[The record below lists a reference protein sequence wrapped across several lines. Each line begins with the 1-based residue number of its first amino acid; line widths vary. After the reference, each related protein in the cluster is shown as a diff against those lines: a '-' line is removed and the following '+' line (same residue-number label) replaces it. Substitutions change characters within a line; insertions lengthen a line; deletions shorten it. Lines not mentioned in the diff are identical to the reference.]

1 MQFTVIS
8 DMHGNTYALKRL
20 IGILPANSHIIFLGD
35 GVAEAEQIMR
45 NFPTVS
51 FCAVRGNNDF
61 YCDLPLWR
69 TIEEDGCKILM
80 THGHYAYVKSGLFT
94 LADKARNEGAKVVL
108 FGHTHRQFCEERDG
122 VLFLNPGALYNSRPT
137 DDGRGI
143 VYATLT
149 VENGKASAVL
159 HP

>member
-20 IGILPANSHIIFLGD
+20 IGILPADSHIIFLGD
-35 GVAEAEQIMR
+35 GVREAEEIMR
-45 NFPTVS
+45 NFPTIS

-61 YCDLPLWR
+61 YSDLPLWR
-69 TIEEDGCKILM
+69 TIHTQGCKILM
-80 THGHYAYVKSGLFT
+80 THGHYAYVKSGLST
-94 LADKARNEGAKVVL
+94 LTQKAESEGANVVL
-108 FGHTHRQFCEERDG
+108 FGHTHRPFCEKRNG
-122 VLFLNPGALYNSRPT
+122 VLLLNPGALYNSHPT

-143 VYATLT
+143 VYATLYLQNR
-149 VENGKASAVL
+149 EASAVL

>member
-94 LADKARNEGAKVVL
+94 LATRPKARGQRWCFSVIPTASFVKSA
-108 FGHTHRQFCEERDG
+108 TAFC
-122 VLFLNPGALYNSRPT
+122 FLTPARFITPT
-137 DDGRGI
+137 QPTTAG
-143 VYATLT
+143 
-149 VENGKASAVL
+149 E
-159 HP
+159 